1 MAVRIDAIKPDIRE
15 RVHVGVEER
24 LLAVTPRV
32 WLPPNPEVA
41 VVHELRHVRVWRR
54 EGLVGHAT
62 TASNHHE

>member
-1 MAVRIDAIKPDIRE
+1 
-15 RVHVGVEER
+15 VGVEER

-54 EGLVGHAT
+54 EGLCRVYGEKKAK
-62 TASNHHE
+62 